1 MNDEID
7 DEDAKPEL
15 VEEMGLL
22 EGQAIIKSP
31 DLSSLLGGRDRTDD
45 E

>member
-1 MNDEID
+1 MTDDID
-7 DEDAKPEL
+7 DTDAKPEL

-22 EGQAIIKSP
+22 EGQEIIKTP
-31 DLSSLLGGRDRTDD
+31 DLRSLLGRRNQTDD